1 MLRCAQHDRFGFFNT
16 FFAAPR
22 VSALTNRLGWKAQ
35 PSSRATRR
43 REQEDILAFCARD
56 VHNSRMIER
65 RVLLSRVRQ
74 AVRTNPVVVLYG
86 PRQCGKTTLA
96 RQVARA
102 AGAEY
107 FDLEDPVSQRRLS
120 EPMLALGELRGL
132 VVIDE
137 VQRQPGLFPVLR
149 VLADR
154 KPLPARF
161 LILGSASPELLR
173 QSSESLAGRI
183 ALVEM
188 SGFDLSEVGL
198 ESVRRL
204 WWRGRFPRSFL
215 ARTEAESRSW
225 QENFIQTFLERDVRE
240 FGVQAPPAA
249 LRRLWMMLAHYHGQ
263 IRNASEVARSMG
275 ESHTTVKRHID
286 ILTGALMVR
295 QLQPWHENLGKR
307 QVKSPKVYIR
317 DTGLL
322 HALLGVPS
330 FRFLEGHPKLGA
342 SWEGFVIE
350 ELLQLVGERRAY
362 FWATQSGAELDLLL
376 LLDGARAGVEVKYA
390 DAPGITKSMRIAL
403 DDLGLQQLFV
413 VYPGRDAY
421 DLDKRVTVLPLQQ
434 LRARLTP
441 RSHRLMQM
449 PPAPP
454 RA

>member
-1 MLRCAQHDRFGFFNT
+1 
-16 FFAAPR
+16 
-22 VSALTNRLGWKAQ
+22 
-35 PSSRATRR
+35 
-43 REQEDILAFCARD
+43 
-56 VHNSRMIER
+56 MIER
-65 RVLLSRVRQ
+65 RALLRRVRR
-74 AVRTNPVVVLYG
+74 AVRGSPVVVLYG

-96 RQVARA
+96 RQVARE

-120 EPMLALGELRGL
+120 EPMLALQDLRGL

-173 QSSESLAGRI
+173 QSFESLAGRI

-188 SGFDLSEVGL
+188 GGFNLSEVGPA
-198 ESVRRL
+198 SMRRL

-215 ARTEAESRSW
+215 AKTDAESRSW
-225 QENFIQTFLERDVRE
+225 QENFIQTFLERDIRE
-240 FGVQAPPAA
+240 FGIQAPPIS

-263 IRNASEVARSMG
+263 VWNASELARSLG
-275 ESHTTVKRHID
+275 ESHSTVKRHID

-307 QVKSPKVYIR
+307 QIKSPKVYIR

-322 HALLGVPS
+322 HALLGLPS

-342 SWEGFVIE
+342 AWEGFVIE
-350 ELLQLVGERRAY
+350 ELLLVVGERGAY

-376 LLDGARAGVEVKYA
+376 LLEGARYGVEVKYG

-403 DDLGLQQLFV
+403 EDLGLQHLFV
-413 VYPGRDAY
+413 VYPGREDF
-421 DLDKRVTVLPLQQ
+421 DLDKRITVLSLEQI
-434 LRARLTP
+434 RARLLALDRTVAG
-441 RSHRLMQM
+441 HR
-449 PPAPP
+449 
-454 RA
+454 